1 MTAITLS
8 APIARNAAA
17 IVGTFDHALLAPTF
31 TDAELRKGCEELRAY
46 PIASVCIKPHAV
58 KLASEILAGTHID
71 VCTVIGFPHGIQLP
85 EVKACEAECAL
96 RDGAREVD
104 MVINTGK
111 VLSEDWAFVREDIR
125 AVTAVA
131 RKHSGI
137 IKVIFETD
145 FLTEDR
151 PKIRLC
157 ELCSEE
163 KVDYVKTSTGFGY
176 VKGKQGG
183 YEYSGATPHDLA
195 LMRKYSAPSVGVKA
209 SGGMRNLDKV
219 LEAFDLGCTRIGT
232 TSTAAVFAEARS
244 RFGA

>member
-1 MTAITLS
+1 MSL
-8 APIARNAAA
+8 
-17 IVGTFDHALLAPTF
+17 IVTESDAVLRTFDHALLAPTL
-31 TDAELRKGCEELRAY
+31 TDAELRKGCEELRAF
-46 PIASVCIKPHAV
+46 PIATVCIKPHAV
-58 KLASEILAGTHID
+58 RLAVEVLAGTAIE

-85 EVKACEAECAL
+85 EVKALEADCAF

-111 VLSEDWAFVREDIR
+111 VLSEDWAFVRKDIR
-125 AVTAVA
+125 AVTQVA
-131 RKHSGI
+131 RKNGGI

-145 FLTEDR
+145 FLPEDR
-151 PKIRLC
+151 HKIRLC
-157 ELCSEE
+157 EICGEE
-163 KVDYVKTSTGFGY
+163 RVDYVKTSTGFGY

-195 LMRKYSAPSVGVKA
+195 LMRRHSPAHVGVKA

-219 LEAFDLGCTRIGT
+219 LEAFALGCTRIGT
-232 TSTAAVFAEARS
+232 TSTAAIAAEAKA